1 MAIIILIVSS
11 LFYISQGRKKE
22 TSHEKTLM
30 YGFACFWL
38 SIAVVRAFF
47 YFSDYILEGTY
58 TGDLNVII
66 LSFDI
71 TSYILLYF
79 YLYLF
84 IYIFISIISVNLL
97 FIWFS
102 IRSKKEFQA
111 ISSVVTIGFT
121 VVLIG
126 WAFETIAIKELNLI
140 SPILPPIFVIVGT
153 IIAILPLIL
162 NLEFF
167 SKALANWL
175 VLISIIFILVFLGLT
190 VFTNLPLF
198 IISQVIIW
206 ISTFVLVLVI
216 IYIIS
221 YLVKRGR
228 APETSLEDK
237 KSEIKDFIRIFTKPL
252 DFSMKEIKFYR
263 DRGLCLVCKNEISG
277 LTYVCPNCDAWYC
290 IKCSKALTE
299 LENVCW
305 GCGKPINLFRLL
317 KYEKEHSK
325 EIIKEKDK

>member
-1 MAIIILIVSS
+1 M
-11 LFYISQGRKKE
+11 
-22 TSHEKTLM
+22 HEKTLM
-30 YGFACFWL
+30 YGFASFWL
-38 SIAVVRAFF
+38 SIALVRAYF
-47 YFSDYILEGTY
+47 YFSDYFLEGTY
-58 TGDLNVII
+58 TGDLSVII

-84 IYIFISIISVNLL
+84 IYIFISIISVNLM

-102 IRSKKEFQA
+102 IKSKKEFQA

-121 VVLIG
+121 VILIG
-126 WAFETIAIKELNLI
+126 WAFETITIKELNLI
-140 SPILPPIFVIVGT
+140 SPVLPPIFVIVGT
-153 IIAILPLIL
+153 IVAILPLIL

-206 ISTFVLVLVI
+206 ISTFVLFLVI
-216 IYIIS
+216 IYIIT
-221 YLVKRGR
+221 YLVKRVR
-228 APETSLEDK
+228 TQEVPIEDK
-237 KSEIKDFIRIFTKPL
+237 KAELKDFIRIFTKPL
-252 DFSMKEIKFYR
+252 NFNMKEIKFYR
-263 DRGLCLVCKNEISG
+263 DRGLCLVCKNKISG
-277 LTYVCPNCDAWYC
+277 LTYICPTCDAWYC
-290 IKCSKALTE
+290 IKCSKALTD

-305 GCGKPINLFRLL
+305 GCEKPINLFRLL
-317 KYEKEHSK
+317 NHEREQDK
-325 EIIKEKDK
+325 EIIKKENN

>member
-11 LFYISQGRKKE
+11 LIYLSQGRKKE
-22 TSHEKTLM
+22 TAHEKTLM
-30 YGFACFWL
+30 YGFACFWF
-38 SIAVVRAFF
+38 SIALIRAFF
-47 YFSDYILEGTY
+47 YFSDYFLEGTY
-58 TGDLNVII
+58 TGDLSVII
-66 LSFDI
+66 LTFDI

-84 IYIFISIISVNLL
+84 IYVFIIIISVNLM

-102 IRSKKEFQA
+102 IKSKKEFQA

-126 WAFETIAIKELNLI
+126 WAFDTITLKELNLFF
-140 SPILPPIFVIVGT
+140 PMLPSIFIIIGA
-153 IIAILPLIL
+153 IIAVLPLII

-190 VFTNLPLF
+190 VFTNLPLY

-206 ISTFVLVLVI
+206 ISTSVLVLVI
-216 IYIIS
+216 IYIAS
-221 YLVKRGR
+221 YLVRR
-228 APETSLEDK
+228 VRTPEISLEDK
-237 KSEIKDFIRIFTKPL
+237 KGELKDFIRIFTKPL

-263 DRGLCLVCKNEISG
+263 DKGLCLVCKNEISG
-277 LTYVCPNCDAWYC
+277 LTYVCPSCDAWYC

-305 GCGKPINLFRLL
+305 GCGKPMNLFRLL
-317 KYEKEHSK
+317 KYEKK
-325 EIIKEKDK
+325 RGNEIIKEKDN

>member
-1 MAIIILIVSS
+1 M
-11 LFYISQGRKKE
+11 
-22 TSHEKTLM
+22 
-30 YGFACFWL
+30 
-38 SIAVVRAFF
+38 VRAFF

-263 DRGLCLVCKNEISG
+263 DRGLCLVCKNEVSG

>member
-11 LFYISQGRKKE
+11 LFYISHGRKKE

-47 YFSDYILEGTY
+47 YFSDYVLEGTY
-58 TGDLNVII
+58 TGDLNTII

-84 IYIFISIISVNLL
+84 IYIFISIISVNLM

-102 IRSKKEFQA
+102 IKSKKEFQA

-126 WAFETIAIKELNLI
+126 WAFETITIKELNLI
-140 SPILPPIFVIVGT
+140 SPIFPSIFVIIGA

-175 VLISIIFILVFLGLT
+175 VIISIIFILVFLGLT

-206 ISTFVLVLVI
+206 ISSFVLVLVI
-216 IYIIS
+216 IYIVY
-221 YLVKRGR
+221 YLVKRVR
-228 APETSLEDK
+228 TSENSLEDK
-237 KSEIKDFIRIFTKPL
+237 KGELKDFIRIFTKPL
-252 DFSMKEIKFYR
+252 DLSMKEIKFYR
-263 DRGLCLVCKNEISG
+263 DKGLCLVCKNEISG

-299 LENVCW
+299 LENICW

-317 KYEKEHSK
+317 KHEKDHDK
-325 EIIKEKDK
+325 EIIKEKDN

>member
-1 MAIIILIVSS
+1 M
-11 LFYISQGRKKE
+11 
-22 TSHEKTLM
+22 LM
-30 YGFACFWL
+30 YGFASFWF
-38 SIAVVRAFF
+38 SIALSRIFF
-47 YFSDYILEGTY
+47 YFSDYVLEGTY
-58 TGDLNVII
+58 TGDLNTII

-84 IYIFISIISVNLL
+84 IYIFISIISVNLM

-102 IRSKKEFQA
+102 IKSKKEFQA

-126 WAFETIAIKELNLI
+126 WAFETITIKELNLI
-140 SPILPPIFVIVGT
+140 SPIFPSIFVIIGA

-175 VLISIIFILVFLGLT
+175 VIISIIFILVFLGLT

-206 ISTFVLVLVI
+206 ISSFVLVLVI
-216 IYIIS
+216 IYIVY
-221 YLVKRGR
+221 YLVKRVR
-228 APETSLEDK
+228 TSENSLEDK
-237 KSEIKDFIRIFTKPL
+237 KGELKDFIRIFTKPL
-252 DFSMKEIKFYR
+252 DLSMKEIKFYR
-263 DRGLCLVCKNEISG
+263 DKGLCLVCKNEISG

-299 LENVCW
+299 LENICW

-317 KYEKEHSK
+317 KHEKDHDK
-325 EIIKEKDK
+325 EIIKEKDN

>member
-22 TSHEKTLM
+22 TSHEKILM
-30 YGFACFWL
+30 YGFAVFWL
-38 SIAVVRAFF
+38 SIALVRAFF

-58 TGDLNVII
+58 TGDLNEII

-79 YLYLF
+79 YLYFF
-84 IYIFISIISVNLL
+84 IYIFISIISVNLM

-102 IRSKKEFQA
+102 IKAKKEIQA
-111 ISSVVTIGFT
+111 ISSVVAIGLT

-126 WAFETIAIKELNLI
+126 WAFETITIKELNLI
-140 SPILPPIFVIVGT
+140 SPTFPPIFVIVGV

-175 VLISIIFILVFLGLT
+175 VILSIVFILVFLSLT

-206 ISTFVLVLVI
+206 ISSFVLVLVI
-216 IYIIS
+216 IYIIF
-221 YLVKRGR
+221 YLVKRVR
-228 APETSLEDK
+228 TPETSLEDK
-237 KSEIKDFIRIFTKPL
+237 KGELKDFIRIFTKPL

-263 DRGLCLVCKNEISG
+263 DRGLCLVCKNKISG

-305 GCGKPINLFRLL
+305 GCGKPINLFKLL
-317 KYEKEHSK
+317 KYEEEHSK
-325 EIIKEKDK
+325 KIKKEKNN

>member
-1 MAIIILIVSS
+1 
-11 LFYISQGRKKE
+11 
-22 TSHEKTLM
+22 M

-38 SIAVVRAFF
+38 SIALVRAFF
-47 YFSDYILEGTY
+47 YFSDYILEGSY
-58 TGDLNVII
+58 TGDLSEII

-79 YLYLF
+79 YLYFF

-111 ISSVVTIGFT
+111 ISSVITIGFT

-140 SPILPPIFVIVGT
+140 SPVLPPIFVIVGT

-206 ISTFVLVLVI
+206 ISTFVLVLMI

-277 LTYVCPNCDAWYC
+277 LTYVCPICDAWYC

-305 GCGKPINLFRLL
+305 GCGKSINLFRLL

>member
-1 MAIIILIVSS
+1 
-11 LFYISQGRKKE
+11 
-22 TSHEKTLM
+22 M

>member
-1 MAIIILIVSS
+1 MAIIILFVCS
-11 LFYISQGRKKE
+11 LLYLSQGRKKE
-22 TSHEKTLM
+22 TAHEKTLM
-30 YGFACFWL
+30 YGFACFWF
-38 SIAVVRAFF
+38 SIALIRAFF
-47 YFSDYILEGTY
+47 YFSDYFLEGTY
-58 TGDLNVII
+58 TGDLSVII
-66 LSFDI
+66 LTFDI

-84 IYIFISIISVNLL
+84 IYVFISIISVNLM

-102 IRSKKEFQA
+102 IKSKKEFQA

-121 VVLIG
+121 VIMIG
-126 WAFETIAIKELNLI
+126 WAFETIIIKELNLI
-140 SPILPPIFVIVGT
+140 SPVLPPIFVIVGV
-153 IIAILPLIL
+153 IIAVLPLII

-167 SKALANWL
+167 SKGLANWL
-175 VLISIIFILVFLGLT
+175 VLISIIFILVFFGLT

-198 IISQVIIW
+198 VISQVIIW

-221 YLVKRGR
+221 YLVKRAR
-228 APETSLEDK
+228 TPETFLEDK
-237 KSEIKDFIRIFTKPL
+237 KAELKEFIRIITKPL

-263 DRGLCLVCKNEISG
+263 DRGLCLVCKNKISG

-305 GCGKPINLFRLL
+305 GCEKPINLFKLL
-317 KYEKEHSK
+317 KYENEPSK
-325 EIIKEKDK
+325 EFLKEKDN

>member
-1 MAIIILIVSS
+1 
-11 LFYISQGRKKE
+11 
-22 TSHEKTLM
+22 M

-263 DRGLCLVCKNEISG
+263 DRGLCLVCKNEVSG